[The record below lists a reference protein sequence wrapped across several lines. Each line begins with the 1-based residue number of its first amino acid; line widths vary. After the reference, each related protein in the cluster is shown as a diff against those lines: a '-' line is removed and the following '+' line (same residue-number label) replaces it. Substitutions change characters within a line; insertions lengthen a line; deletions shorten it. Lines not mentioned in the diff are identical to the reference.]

1 MPAVVVTTERFD
13 VLARTVMKAQRV
25 PPSIAV
31 EIKGNPEFVSDEAL
45 ALIADKVTRDVIVR
59 LTQEHAARKGAAPAP
74 G

>member
-25 PPSIAV
+25 PGSIAV
-31 EIKGNPEFVSDEAL
+31 QIPGNPEFVSDDELVPL
-45 ALIADKVTRDVIVR
+45 AADVTREVVAR
-59 LTQEHAARKGAAPAP
+59 LTQEHAARQAG